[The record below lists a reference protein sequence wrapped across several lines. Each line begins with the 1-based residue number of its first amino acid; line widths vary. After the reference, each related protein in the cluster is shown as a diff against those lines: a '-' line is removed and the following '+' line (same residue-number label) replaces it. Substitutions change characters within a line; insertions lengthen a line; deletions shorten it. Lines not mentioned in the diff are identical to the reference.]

1 MSKTVLVTGSSRGL
15 GAAIIEYFAKH
26 GYNVII
32 NYLNSYEEACKLQEK
47 VKNLY
52 NVKTLVIK
60 ADISNEDDVKNML
73 KISLDTFEKID
84 CLVNNAGIAI
94 DSTLEDKT
102 VSNFKKILDVNLI
115 GTFLMCKYFG
125 QEMIKQQKGNI
136 INISSN
142 TGIDAFYP
150 YGMDYDASKSG
161 VISLTHNFALQYA
174 PYIRVNSVA
183 PGWINTDMN
192 KEMDKEYIEEECKK
206 ILLDRF
212 AEPTEIAEAVYFVA
226 NSTYLNDSIIKIDG
240 GKC

>member
-15 GAAIIEYFAKH
+15 GASIIEYFAQH

-32 NYLNSYEEACKLQEK
+32 NYLNSSEEAYKLQEK
-47 VKNLY
+47 VKTLY

-125 QEMIKQQKGNI
+125 QEMLKQKTGNI

-174 PYIRVNSVA
+174 PYIRVNSIA
-183 PGWINTDMN
+183 PGWINTNMN

-206 ILLDRF
+206 ILLNRF
-212 AEPTEIAEAVYFVA
+212 AEPKEIAEAVYFVA

>member
-15 GAAIIEYFAKH
+15 GAAIIEYFAQH

-32 NYLNSYEEACKLQEK
+32 NYLNSSEEAYKLQEK
-47 VKNLY
+47 VKTLY

-125 QEMIKQQKGNI
+125 QEMVKQQVGNI

-192 KEMDKEYIEEECKK
+192 QEMDKEYIEEECKK
-206 ILLDRF
+206 ILLNRF